1 MGIGNRRSQQF
12 TTATIHTVN
21 NSHGARDPELSP
33 RSTPQRRSSPQRQ
46 PRGVD
51 TGATS
56 TPTTPRN
63 RNGSRGFDRSNARVV
78 LSLETVSE
86 TALDKPIVCYL
97 GPRGTFTEQALYTQP
112 DLVEMTHVRFGSIVE
127 VLKAVETGGIDY
139 GFAAIENMIEGS
151 VNATIDT
158 LAFDA
163 ELLIQREVV
172 ININLNLL
180 VHPGVKLEE
189 IKHVRSFPMAYAQ
202 CRQYLVD
209 ELPWANVEAT
219 NSTADAARELA
230 ESQRRDTAAIAPR
243 RAAEVY
249 ELETLVPNIED
260 HPDNQTRFVLVANQG
275 IIAPT
280 GHDKTSIVVFQR
292 ADQPGSLISIL
303 QEFAARRINLTKLVS
318 RPTRS
323 ALGDYCFLIDCEGH
337 IANEVVGDALRSLHQ
352 QRHVVKFL
360 GSYPSTYGTAEEQE
374 NNRVGT
380 GESDLWLAE
389 LRSHILGAD

>member
-1 MGIGNRRSQQF
+1 M
-12 TTATIHTVN
+12 
-21 NSHGARDPELSP
+21 
-33 RSTPQRRSSPQRQ
+33 
-46 PRGVD
+46 
-51 TGATS
+51 
-56 TPTTPRN
+56 PTTVAA
-63 RNGSRGFDRSNARVV
+63 GFDRSNARVV

-86 TALDKPIVCYL
+86 TAMDKPIVCYL

-180 VHPGVKLEE
+180 VQPGVRPEE

-202 CRQYLVD
+202 CRQYLVN
-209 ELPWANVEAT
+209 ELPWASIEAT

-230 ESQRRDTAAIAPR
+230 ESKRRDTAAIAPP

-260 HPDNQTRFVLVANQG
+260 HPDNQTRFVLVSNQG
-275 IIAPT
+275 ISAPT

-360 GSYPSTYGTAEEQE
+360 GSYPSTYGTTEEQE
-374 NNRVGT
+374 NNRVVT
-380 GESDLWLAE
+380 GESDIWLAE
-389 LRSHILGAD
+389 LRAQILSAD